1 MTAQKRLELIKELQ
15 KKRGSKV
22 ITYVTGDR
30 PFFESQIA
38 GDTPRLFFDH
48 LLSMG
53 EKIPRLDLFLYSTG
67 GDTSVPWR
75 IISVIREFAEEVNV
89 LIPYRAYSAATLISI
104 GADHIFMGKKGE
116 LSPIDP
122 AVISDFNPIDQL
134 TGQRIRINVEDIT
147 SYITLLKEKVGLLHQ
162 PEIGNSFVELTKAVS
177 PVALGYVNRHYSFI
191 RMVAKKLL
199 QSHREPLLETK
210 IEDIIKELVE
220 RQYFHGH
227 GIARSEAKNLGL
239 KIETPIKDE
248 EGLMWELYLEYEEHL
263 QLNNII
269 NPLEILEADNSN
281 QIIMSNQTV
290 ASIESEK
297 ISHNYELDAVII
309 AKRTIPQQLQ
319 LNVNFQVPPGL
330 DPNSISP
337 QLLQQWN
344 QQLELLAQQAMIQ
357 QSPITGFD
365 IKQKNSSWKRKD
377 W

>member
-1 MTAQKRLELIKELQ
+1 MVEKRLELIKKLQ
-15 KKRGSKV
+15 EKRKSKV
-22 ITYVTGDR
+22 ITYVTSDR
-30 PFFESQIA
+30 QFFESQIA

-48 LLSMG
+48 VLSME
-53 EKIPRLDLFLYSTG
+53 EKIPRLDLFLYSSG

-75 IISVIREFAEEVNV
+75 IISMFREFANEINV
-89 LIPYRAYSAATLISI
+89 LIPYRAYSAATMISI
-104 GADHIFMGKKGE
+104 GADNIFMGKKGE

-122 AVISDFNPIDQL
+122 AVISDFNPIDPS
-134 TGQRIRINVEDIT
+134 TGQRLRINVEDIT

-162 PEIGNSFVELTKAVS
+162 TEIGNSFVELTKAVN

-210 IEDIIKELVE
+210 IDDIIKELVE

-239 KIETPIKDE
+239 KIETPDKE
-248 EGLMWELYLEYEEHL
+248 EEDIMWSLYLEYENHL

-269 NPLEILEADNSN
+269 NPQELLEKQNQN
-281 QIIMSNQTV
+281 QITLHAQTV

-297 ISHNYELDAVII
+297 ISHNYELDAVIT
-309 AKRTIPQQLQ
+309 ARRSIPTQLQ
-319 LNVNFQVPPGL
+319 LNVNFQIPTGT
-330 DPNSISP
+330 DQSSIP
-337 QLLQQWN
+337 QDQLQAWN
-344 QQLELLAQQAMIQ
+344 QQLQQLAQQAMIQ
-357 QSPITGFD
+357 QSQIIGYD
-365 IKQKNSSWKRKD
+365 IKQNNSSWKRNN